1 MKIVILDGIFLND
14 HDFLK
19 EKISELGE
27 VTYYDRTPLDKGEII
42 SRLKEAQV
50 VLTNKVPLE
59 KEVLEKL
66 PKLKYIGIT
75 ATGYNIIDL
84 DYCQKNNITV
94 TNVPEYSTEAV
105 AQFTFALLLEITS
118 KVGRHNRLVHE
129 GRWSET
135 PDFTFWEVPLMELKG
150 KKMGLLGFG
159 MIGKEVAKIA
169 QAFSMEVYF
178 YNHRKKTAPKGVTQ
192 LPLDELLQISDIV
205 SLHLPLFPE
214 TEKIINEKSLGQMK
228 TGSILINTA
237 RGPLVD
243 EKAVCKALET
253 GKLAAFATDVVTTEP
268 IKKDNP
274 LLQAKN
280 CLITPHIAWS
290 PLETRQRLVEI
301 AAENLRAYEK
311 GEKKN
316 RL

>member
-27 VTYYDRTPLDKGEII
+27 VTYYDRTPLDKGEIL

-135 PDFTFWEVPLMELKG
+135 PDFTFWEAPLMELKG

-178 YNHRKKTAPKGVTQ
+178 YNHRKKTAPKGVMQ

-316 RL
+316 QL

>member
-14 HDFLK
+14 HNFLK

-27 VTYYDRTPLDKGEII
+27 VTYYDRTPLDKGKIL

-135 PDFTFWEVPLMELKG
+135 PDFTFWEAPLMELKG

-178 YNHRKKTAPKGVTQ
+178 YNHRKKTAPKGVMQ

-274 LLQAKN
+274 LQ
-280 CLITPHIAWS
+280 IG
-290 PLETRQRLVEI
+290 
-301 AAENLRAYEK
+301 RASCRE
-311 GEKKN
+311 
-316 RL
+316 RV

>member
-14 HDFLK
+14 HNFLK

-27 VTYYDRTPLDKGEII
+27 VTYYDRTPLDKGKIL

-135 PDFTFWEVPLMELKG
+135 PDFTFWEAPLMELKG

-178 YNHRKKTAPKGVTQ
+178 YNHRKKTAPKGVMQ

-316 RL
+316 QL